1 MLDRSLRTVK
11 DRVLH
16 PVAARLAR
24 RVSAGWLTA
33 LALLASLATA
43 GAAAA
48 GLRVAAV
55 LLWWL
60 SRLLDGIDGPVA
72 RARGEQRDLGGYL
85 DILGDNVGYALIPIG
100 IAIARADLGVWAA
113 CAALLAAFYLNTLSW
128 TYLAA
133 VAEKRAS
140 GASTT
145 GETTSVHMPA
155 GLVEGTETIVLFTI
169 MLAVPGAAVA
179 TFAIMAALV
188 AATILQRVVWAA
200 RNLR

>member
-11 DRVLH
+11 DRALH

-33 LALLASLATA
+33 LALVAGLATA

-48 GLRVAAV
+48 DWRVGAV

-60 SRLLDGIDGPVA
+60 SRLLDGLDGPVA
-72 RARGEQRDLGGYL
+72 RARGRQRDLGGYL
-85 DILGDNVGYALIPIG
+85 DILGDSVGYAAIPIG
-100 IAIARADLGVWAA
+100 IAVGQGRSAVWIA
-113 CAALLAAFYLNTLSW
+113 CAVLMAAFYLNTLSW

-133 VAEKRAS
+133 VAEKRAT
-140 GASTT
+140 GASAT
-145 GETTSVHMPA
+145 GETTSVHMPT
-155 GLVEGTETIVLFTI
+155 GLVEGTKTIVLFTI
-169 MLAVPGAAVA
+169 MLAWPGLSVLWFV
-179 TFAIMAALV
+179 TMAAMV
-188 AATILQRVVWAA
+188 GVTILQRVAWAA

>member
-11 DRVLH
+11 DRALQ
-16 PVAARLAR
+16 PVAERLSR

-33 LALLASLATA
+33 LALAAGLATA

-48 GLRVAAV
+48 GWRVGAV

-72 RARGEQRDLGGYL
+72 RARGQQRDLGGYL
-85 DILGDNVGYALIPIG
+85 DILGDSVGYAAIPIG
-100 IAIARADLGVWAA
+100 IAAAQGRSAVWIA
-113 CAALLAAFYLNTLSW
+113 CAVLLATFYLNTLSW

-140 GASTT
+140 GASAT
-145 GETTSVHMPA
+145 GESTSVHMPT
-155 GLVEGTETIVLFTI
+155 GLVEGTETIVLYTL
-169 MLAVPGAAVA
+169 MLAWPSAAPVWFIA
-179 TFAIMAALV
+179 MAALV
-188 AATILQRVVWAA
+188 GATILQRVIWAA
-200 RNLR
+200 RHL

>member
-11 DRVLH
+11 DRALH

-33 LALLASLATA
+33 FALLAALSAA

-48 GLRVAAV
+48 SLTIASL

-60 SRLLDGIDGPVA
+60 SRLLDGVDGPVA
-72 RARGEQRDLGGYL
+72 RARGQQRDLGGYL
-85 DILGDNVGYALIPIG
+85 DILGDSVGYALIPIG
-100 IAIARADLGVWAA
+100 IAIARADIAVWAA

-140 GASTT
+140 GASAT
-145 GETTSVHMPA
+145 GESTSVHMPS

-169 MLAVPGAAVA
+169 MLAWPSAAVA
-179 TFAIMAALV
+179 TFATMAALV
-188 AATILQRVVWAA
+188 AATVLQRVVWAA
-200 RNLR
+200 RHL